1 MQDSTEL
8 QRRNYDR
15 HVRFVDQYQ
24 RDLKHGR
31 TVSTEAIYRIMLLSA
46 STVGLSV
53 TFFSIPAF
61 QSIADIEKLKPSW
74 VLLVVVIALG
84 GLILLGEGRLKYLV
98 TWQQDS
104 ELLGNDVEK
113 ISLKNK
119 AVGWSVTTLGLLH
132 PVWFTRLKMF
142 TTDKDARDVRTV
154 ILFALGSFQHDL
166 IFLEVVVYVLFVAAL
181 GYLVASVF

>member
-1 MQDSTEL
+1 MDNTEL

-15 HVRFVDQYQ
+15 HTKFIDQYQ
-24 RDLKHGR
+24 QDLKHGR

-61 QSIADIEKLKPSW
+61 QSVADIEKLKPSW
-74 VLLVVVIALG
+74 VLLVMVIALG

-98 TWQQDS
+98 TWQGDS
-104 ELLGNDVEK
+104 ELLDVDEEK

-119 AVGWSVTTLGLLH
+119 SVGWFVAIIGLIH
-132 PVWFTRLKMF
+132 PVWFTRLKLF
-142 TTDKDARDVRTV
+142 TTHKDARHVRTMM
-154 ILFALGSFQHDL
+154 LFALGSLQHDL

-181 GYLVASVF
+181 GYLVASVA